1 MRQLDVFVLV
11 EELALPVFFVAT
23 PQRSLV
29 FEVLSL
35 EVFAKLRD
43 LSCQRF
49 DHLLLALNDIVKLH
63 FFGHGLMDVALLAL
77 HLQLNLLLFLQQVLR
92 LEL

>member
-1 MRQLDVFVLV
+1 MRQLDILVLV
-11 EELALPVFFVAT
+11 EQFALSVFFVTT
-23 PQRSLV
+23 PEGSLILQ
-29 FEVLSL
+29 VLSL

-63 FFGHGLMDVALLAL
+63 FF
-77 HLQLNLLLFLQQVLR
+77 
-92 LEL
+92 